1 MSYYDKNEKKM
12 ITLAT
17 TFNER
22 GYNAYG
28 KRWIE
33 SVSKFWPE
41 ETKVNLYLD
50 FDIPNIPNNFT
61 NISFSETF
69 INHKEFVERINSKF
83 KEQTSNSKLARI
95 ADKTIKFS
103 YKAFVIGKELKN
115 KNNMFVWLDGDVETL
130 APIDFR
136 DIKNILGTKFLA
148 CQKEKQEYQYSH
160 IESGILLFNLE
171 HADTNNF
178 LKSFEEYYHT
188 EKIFSLKKP
197 YDGYVIG
204 KILKEKSFDFYDF
217 NENFTVIGK
226 TSSKDET
233 FLHPFLKERFIH
245 WIGTDKRR
253 FF

>member
-1 MSYYDKNEKKM
+1 M
-12 ITLAT
+12 ILAT

-33 SVSKFWPE
+33 SVSKFWPK
-41 ETKVNLYLD
+41 ETVVNLYLD
-50 FDIPNIPNNFT
+50 FKISNLPENFKVIT
-61 NISFSETF
+61 FSDTF
-69 INHKEFVERINSKF
+69 PDHKDFIDRINFKF
-83 KEQTSNSKLARI
+83 KNQTSNSKLARI

-103 YKAFVIGKELKN
+103 YKAFVISEELKN
-115 KNNMFVWLDGDVETL
+115 DKGEFVWLDGDVETL
-130 APIDFR
+130 TPINFK
-136 DIKNILGTKFLA
+136 DIANILGTKFLA

-171 HADTNNF
+171 HSDTNKF